1 MMGTLPQPR
10 GHGKVTQGPA
20 AAHKEKGGE
29 VGDEDDED
37 DEDDAGNGDDD
48 EDDDEDGDDEEDDKE
63 DDEEEDEEE
72 DEEDDEDEAPPRHPP
87 QRHSPSG
94 AAARPAQ
101 PRWNQPP
108 VPQASP
114 SQPMSVSPVLM
125 PQGQ

>member
-10 GHGKVTQGPA
+10 GHGKVAQGPA

-29 VGDEDDED
+29 AGDEDDED

-63 DDEEEDEEE
+63 DDEEE